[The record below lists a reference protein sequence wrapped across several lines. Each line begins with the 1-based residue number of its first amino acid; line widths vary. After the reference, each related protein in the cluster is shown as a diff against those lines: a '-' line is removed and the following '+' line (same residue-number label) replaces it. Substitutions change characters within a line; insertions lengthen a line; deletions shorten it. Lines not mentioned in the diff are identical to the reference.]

1 MTAVVLSPS
10 NLALPHIAPRKHL
23 NLTGSCRNVE
33 SGSQSEASTAASY
46 AHISCPTLL
55 RLAKAFKLTATE
67 MKPPTQLI

>member
-33 SGSQSEASTAASY
+33 SGSQSEASTAVSY
-46 AHISCPTLL
+46 AHISCPTL
-55 RLAKAFKLTATE
+55 RLAKAFKLTATA